1 MHDRVFISSKG
12 LKIMES
18 FKEIYSAYKH
28 RVYFFV
34 AKYVSEE
41 EDIEELVQDIFI
53 HVWKYCSKADSASQ
67 TEAIVFK
74 SAKQEISNF
83 YRKRKMI
90 FVPLENSQEVS
101 VEETSDIEKKIRQ
114 EDQLQKIENLLE
126 QVPERSREFFIKNK
140 IQNLSLFTIAKE
152 NDISKT
158 AVEKHVNK
166 VLKFLKT
173 NLNLFL

>member
-1 MHDRVFISSKG
+1 MDH
-12 LKIMES
+12 
-18 FKEIYSAYKH
+18 FKEIYSGYKH

-34 AKYVSEE
+34 AKYLSEE
-41 EDIEELVQDIFI
+41 EDIEEIVQDIFM
-53 HVWKYCSKADSASQ
+53 HVWKYLSKTQSPS
-67 TEAIVFK
+67 EIESLIFK

-90 FVPLENSQEVS
+90 FVPLESS
-101 VEETSDIEKKIRQ
+101 REEQNEENSDIEKQIQQ
-114 EDQLQKIENLLE
+114 EDQLKKIESLLE

-140 IQNLSLFTIAKE
+140 IQNLSLFTIAQE

-166 VLKFLKT
+166 VLKFLRA
-173 NLNLFL
+173 NLNFFF

>member
-1 MHDRVFISSKG
+1 
-12 LKIMES
+12 MES

-34 AKYVSEE
+34 AKYVAEE
-41 EDIEELVQDIFI
+41 EDIEELVQDIFM
-53 HVWKYCSKADSASQ
+53 HVWKYCSKTDSASQ
-67 TEAIVFK
+67 TEALVFK
-74 SAKQEISNF
+74 SAKQEIANF

-90 FVPLENSQEVS
+90 FVSLENSPA
-101 VEETSDIEKKIRQ
+101 EETDEHSDIEKKVKQ
-114 EDQLQKIENLLE
+114 EDQLQKIESLLE
-126 QVPERSREFFIKNK
+126 QVPERSRDFFIKNK
-140 IQNLSLFTIAKE
+140 IQNLSLFTIARE

-166 VLKFLKT
+166 VLKFLRA

>member
-1 MHDRVFISSKG
+1 MD
-12 LKIMES
+12 S

-34 AKYVSEE
+34 AKYVSDE
-41 EDIEELVQDIFI
+41 EDIEELVQDIFM
-53 HVWKYCSKADSASQ
+53 HVWKHASKADSPSQ
-67 TEAIVFK
+67 TEAVIFK

-90 FVPLENSQEVS
+90 FVPLENSQDVD
-101 VEETSDIEKKIRQ
+101 EEENSEIEKKITQ

-126 QVPERSREFFIKNK
+126 QVPERSRDFFIKNK
-140 IQNLSLFTIAKE
+140 IQNLSLFTIAQE

-166 VLKFLKT
+166 VLKFLRA
-173 NLNLFL
+173 NLSLFF

>member
-1 MHDRVFISSKG
+1 MDH
-12 LKIMES
+12 
-18 FKEIYSAYKH
+18 FKEIYSGYKH

-34 AKYVSEE
+34 AKYLSEE
-41 EDIEELVQDIFI
+41 EDIEEIVQDIFM
-53 HVWKYCSKADSASQ
+53 HVWKYLSKTLSPSEI
-67 TEAIVFK
+67 EALIFK

-90 FVPLENSQEVS
+90 FVPLENSQENQG
-101 VEETSDIEKKIRQ
+101 EEISDIEKQVQQ
-114 EDQLQKIENLLE
+114 EDQLKKIESLLE

-140 IQNLSLFTIAKE
+140 IQNLSLFTIAQE

-166 VLKFLKT
+166 VLKFLRA
-173 NLNLFL
+173 NLNFFF

>member
-1 MHDRVFISSKG
+1 MDH
-12 LKIMES
+12 
-18 FKEIYSAYKH
+18 FKEIYSGYKH

-34 AKYVSEE
+34 AKYLSEE
-41 EDIEELVQDIFI
+41 EDIEEIVQDIFM
-53 HVWKYCSKADSASQ
+53 HVWKYLSKTYSPSEI
-67 TEAIVFK
+67 EALIFK

-90 FVPLENSQEVS
+90 FVPLENSQES
-101 VEETSDIEKKIRQ
+101 QDEESSDIEKQIQQ
-114 EDQLQKIENLLE
+114 EDQLKKIESLLE

-140 IQNLSLFTIAKE
+140 IQNLSLFTIAQE

-166 VLKFLKT
+166 VLKFLRA
-173 NLNLFL
+173 NLNFFF

>member
-1 MHDRVFISSKG
+1 MDH
-12 LKIMES
+12 
-18 FKEIYSAYKH
+18 FKKVYSEYKH

-34 AKYVSEE
+34 SRYLSDE
-41 EDIEELVQDIFI
+41 EDIEEIVQDIFM
-53 HVWKYCSKADSASQ
+53 HVWKYLSKANSSSEI
-67 TEAIVFK
+67 EALIFK

-90 FVPLENSQEVS
+90 FVPLENSNEVNA
-101 VEETSDIEKKIRQ
+101 EENNDIENKIQQ
-114 EDQLQKIENLLE
+114 EDQLKKIENLLE

-140 IQNLSLFTIAKE
+140 IQNLSLFTIAQE

-166 VLKFLKT
+166 VLKFLRT
-173 NLNLFL
+173 NLNFFI

>member
-1 MHDRVFISSKG
+1 
-12 LKIMES
+12 MES

-41 EDIEELVQDIFI
+41 EDIEELVQDIFM
-53 HVWKYCSKADSASQ
+53 HVWKYCSKADLASQ

-90 FVPLENSQEVS
+90 FVTLENSQEVNT
-101 VEETSDIEKKIRQ
+101 EETSDIEKKIRQ

>member
-1 MHDRVFISSKG
+1 MD
-12 LKIMES
+12 S
-18 FKEIYSAYKH
+18 FKEIYSTYKH

-34 AKYVSEE
+34 AKYVSDE

-53 HVWKYCSKADSASQ
+53 HVWKHFSKADSVSQ
-67 TEAIVFK
+67 TEALVFK

-90 FVPLENSQEVS
+90 FVPLENSNEVNT
-101 VEETSDIEKKIRQ
+101 EENSEIEKKITQ

-140 IQNLSLFTIAKE
+140 IQNLSLFTIAQE
-152 NDISKT
+152 NEISKT

-166 VLKFLKT
+166 VLKFLRA
-173 NLNLFL
+173 NLNLFF

>member
-1 MHDRVFISSKG
+1 MDN
-12 LKIMES
+12 
-18 FKEIYSAYKH
+18 FKEIYSAYKN

-34 AKYVSEE
+34 AKYVSDE
-41 EDIEELVQDIFI
+41 EDIEELVQDIFM
-53 HVWKYCSKADSASQ
+53 HVWKYCSKTNSTSQ
-67 TEAIVFK
+67 TEAIIFK

-90 FVPLENSQEVS
+90 FVPLENSKEADA
-101 VEETSDIEKKIRQ
+101 EETSDIEKKIIQ

-126 QVPERSREFFIKNK
+126 QVPERSRDFFIKNK
-140 IQNLSLFTIAKE
+140 IQNLSLFTIAQE

-166 VLKFLKT
+166 VLKFLRT
-173 NLNLFL
+173 NLNLFF